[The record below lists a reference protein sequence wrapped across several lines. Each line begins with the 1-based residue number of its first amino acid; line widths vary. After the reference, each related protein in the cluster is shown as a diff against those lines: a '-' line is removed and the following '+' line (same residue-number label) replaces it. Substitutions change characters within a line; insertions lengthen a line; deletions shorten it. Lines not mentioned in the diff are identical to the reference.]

1 MLHKTVNYC
10 TSSYTALRFFF
21 LGQIFLREL
30 ISNSSD
36 ALDKIRFLSLT
47 DKAQLDSNAETTIR
61 IKADKEN
68 HILHITDTGIGMTK
82 KDLVNNLGTIARSGT
97 SEFVTKMGEAKT
109 ESATSDL
116 IGQFGVGFYSA
127 FLVADTVVVTSKHN
141 DDDQYIWQSNAGEF
155 SVSRDPRGNTL
166 GRGTCVSLY
175 LKEEAYDFVEQDTL
189 KTLIS
194 KYSQFI
200 NFPIYLWA
208 SKTVEVEEPIDDEE
222 ETTTTESDE
231 EGKVEE
237 SSETDKPKTEKIEK
251 TVWDWERMN
260 ASKPLWTR
268 K

>member
-1 MLHKTVNYC
+1 M
-10 TSSYTALRFFF
+10 
-21 LGQIFLREL
+21 QIFLREL

-47 DKAQLDSNAETTIR
+47 DKSQLESQPETSIR

-68 HILHITDTGIGMTK
+68 HVLHITDTGIGMTK
-82 KDLVNNLGTIARSGT
+82 KDLVNHLGTIAKSGT
-97 SEFVTKMGEAKT
+97 SEFVAKMGESNT
-109 ESATSDL
+109 DTSSSDL

-127 FLVADTVVVTSKHN
+127 FLVADTVIVTSKHN
-141 DDDQYIWQSNAGEF
+141 DGEQHIWESNAGEF

-175 LKEEAYDFVEQDTL
+175 LKEEAYDYVEQDTL
-189 KTLIS
+189 KKVIG

-208 SKTVEVEEPIDDEE
+208 SKTIEVEEPVVDDDEAPADA
-222 ETTTTESDE
+222 DE
-231 EGKVEE
+231 EGAVEE
-237 SSETDKPKTEKIEK
+237 SKEEAKTEKVEK

-268 K
+268 R